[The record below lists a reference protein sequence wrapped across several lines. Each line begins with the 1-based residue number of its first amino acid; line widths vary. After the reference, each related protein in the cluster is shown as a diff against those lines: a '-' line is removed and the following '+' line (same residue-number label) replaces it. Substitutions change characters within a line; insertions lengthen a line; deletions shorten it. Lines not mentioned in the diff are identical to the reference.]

1 MAVSETQSSKALTR
15 RSAITAILVIAACSL
30 IGGAFGPHIGS
41 AAAASDK
48 ESVKDYSHDL
58 AAALD
63 IIQQNLAE
71 PGDWTRAIYLG
82 AIPAML
88 NRLDPHSQFF
98 DPDAFRRL
106 REEQRGHYAGVGML
120 IRQFR
125 GRTIVDEPFPDTPAS
140 RGGVRPND
148 IIDKVNGATTEG
160 MSVSEVAQ
168 AVKGP
173 DGTPVRL
180 TLLRKGADKPLDV
193 ELVRA
198 EVLRPS
204 VPNAFMLDH
213 STGYIKI
220 DNFNEN
226 TDSELD
232 DALDRFD
239 EHGLQGLI
247 LDLRGNNGGL
257 LSAGVHVA
265 DRFLDR
271 GQTIVS
277 HRGRASRERV
287 YSARQ
292 GNGGQHY
299 PMAVLVDC
307 QSASAAEIVA
317 GALQDHDRA
326 LIVGTNTF
334 GKGLVQSVFNLPET
348 TGLVLTTARYYTPT
362 GRLIQRPYDNR
373 SLTEYYADPC
383 RGGFHSPHDDARL
396 TDNGRPV
403 YGGGG
408 ITPDIEMPPAT
419 LDDFQQRLQFER
431 AFEGYAEQVRRA
443 HPEAIDTWRAGD
455 KELAEFRQYLTA
467 DKIPYTD
474 EDLERHRE
482 YIRRTVT
489 RQVFSAWR
497 GIYAGAQVD
506 VQLDPEVKRA
516 MELLPQAS
524 TLLRKDGGAL
534 AQKYSESSSRQ
545 TQ

>member
-1 MAVSETQSSKALTR
+1 VL
-15 RSAITAILVIAACSL
+15 LVIAACSL
-30 IGGAFGPHIGS
+30 IGGAVGPHIGS

-48 ESVKDYSHDL
+48 EAVKDYSHDL
-58 AAALD
+58 KAVLE
-63 IIQQNLAE
+63 IVQQNLAE
-71 PGDWTRAIYLG
+71 QTDWDRAIYIG

-88 NRLDPHSQFF
+88 HSLDPHSQFF

-125 GRTIVDEPFPDTPAS
+125 GRTIVDQPFPDTPAF

-148 IIDKVNGATTEG
+148 IIDKVDGATTEG
-160 MSVSEVAQ
+160 MNVSEVAQ

-173 DGTPVRL
+173 EGTAVRISL
-180 TLLRKGADKPLDV
+180 VRKGASEPIEV

-198 EVLRPS
+198 EVHRPS
-204 VPNAFMLDH
+204 IPNAFFIDN
-213 STGYIKI
+213 SVGYVKI
-220 DNFNEN
+220 DTFNEN
-226 TDSELD
+226 TDAELD
-232 DALDRFD
+232 EALEQFDAN
-239 EHGLQGLI
+239 GLRGLV

-277 HRGRASRERV
+277 HRGRASRERI
-287 YSARQ
+287 YSTRQ
-292 GNGGQHY
+292 GNGGRRY
-299 PMAVLVDC
+299 PMVVLVDC
-307 QSASAAEIVA
+307 QSASASEIVA

-373 SLTEYYADPC
+373 SLAEYYADPC
-383 RGGFHSPHDDARL
+383 RGGFRPTHEDARL

-403 YGGGG
+403 FGGGG
-408 ITPDIEMPPAT
+408 IAPDIELPPAT
-419 LDDFQQRLQFER
+419 LDDFQQRLLWER
-431 AFEGYAEQVRRA
+431 VFEGYAEQFRRA
-443 HPEAIDTWRAGD
+443 NPEAVETWRAGA
-455 KELAEFRQYLTA
+455 AEFEDLRQYLVADNIPFTA
-467 DKIPYTD
+467 
-474 EDLERHRE
+474 EDLERHHD
-482 YIRRTVT
+482 YILRMIT
-489 RQVFSAWR
+489 RHVFAAWR
-497 GIYAGAQVD
+497 DIYAGSQVD
-506 VQLDPEVKRA
+506 ARLDPAVRRA
-516 MELLPQAS
+516 LELLPQAS

-534 AQKYSESSSRQ
+534 AQRRGTPDNRQ
-545 TQ
+545 GQ

>member
-1 MAVSETQSSKALTR
+1 MSDTESSKTVTQ
-15 RSAITAILVIAACSL
+15 RSSVIAILVIAACSL
-30 IGGAFGPHIGS
+30 IGGVVGPHVGS

-48 ESVKDYSHDL
+48 EAVKDYSHDL
-58 AAALD
+58 AAVLE
-63 IIQQNLAE
+63 IVQQNLAE
-71 PGDWTRAIYLG
+71 QGDWSRAIYLG

-88 NRLDPHSQFF
+88 NSLDPHSQFF
-98 DPDAFRRL
+98 DPEAFGRL

-125 GRTIVDEPFPDTPAS
+125 GRTIVDQPFPDTPAS

-148 IIDKVNGATTEG
+148 IIDKIDGETTQG
-160 MSVSEVAQ
+160 MNVTEVAL

-173 DGTPVRL
+173 EGTPVRL
-180 TLLRKGADKPLDV
+180 SLMRKGESDPI
-193 ELVRA
+193 
-198 EVLRPS
+198 EVVLERDEVHRPS
-204 VPNAFMLDH
+204 IPNAFLIER
-213 STGYIKI
+213 SSGYIKI

-226 TDSELD
+226 TARELD
-232 DALDRFD
+232 DALDRFGD
-239 EHGLQGLI
+239 KGLQGLI

-292 GNGGQHY
+292 GNAGQRY
-299 PMAVLVDC
+299 PVVVLVDC
-307 QSASAAEIVA
+307 QSASASEIVA

-362 GRLIQRPYDNR
+362 GRLIQRPYDDR
-373 SLTEYYADPC
+373 SLGEYYADPC
-383 RGGFHSPHDDARL
+383 RGGFRPSHEDARL

-408 ITPDIEMPPAT
+408 IAPDIELAPAT
-419 LDDFQQRLQFER
+419 LDDFQQRLQWER
-431 AFEGYAEQVRRA
+431 VFEGYAEQFRRERPNA
-443 HPEAIDTWRAGD
+443 VDTWRAGEV
-455 KELAEFRQYLTA
+455 ELEQLRQYLIADSVLFTA
-467 DKIPYTD
+467 
-474 EDLERHRE
+474 EDLDRHQDYMLRM
-482 YIRRTVT
+482 IT
-489 RQVFSAWR
+489 RHVFAAWR
-497 GIYAGAQVD
+497 DMYAGSQVD
-506 VQLDPEVKRA
+506 AQLDPAVRRA
-516 MELLPQAS
+516 LELLPQAS
-524 TLLRKDGGAL
+524 TLLRKDGAAL
-534 AQKYSESSSRQ
+534 AQGHDGTPNGRRAP
-545 TQ
+545 

>member
-1 MAVSETQSSKALTR
+1 VRDTVSSKTITR
-15 RSAITAILVIAACSL
+15 RSVVFAILVIAACSL
-30 IGGAFGPHIGS
+30 IGGVFGPHIGS

-48 ESVKDYSHDL
+48 DAVKDYSHDL
-58 AAALD
+58 AAALE
-63 IIQQNLAE
+63 IIRQNLAE
-71 PGDWTRAIYLG
+71 EEDWGRAIYMG

-88 NRLDPHSQFF
+88 NSLDPHSQFF

-148 IIDKVNGATTEG
+148 IIDKVDGATTEG
-160 MSVSEVAQ
+160 MNVSEVAQ

-173 DGTPVRL
+173 DGTPVKL
-180 TLLRKGADKPLDV
+180 TLLRKGVSKPVEV

-204 VPNAFMLDH
+204 VPNAFMMDR
-213 STGYIKI
+213 SIGYIKI

-226 TDSELD
+226 TDTELD

-239 EHGLQGLI
+239 ARGLQGLI

-307 QSASAAEIVA
+307 QSASASEIVA

-383 RGGFHSPHDDARL
+383 RGGFHPAHNDPRL

-408 ITPDIEMPPAT
+408 ISPDIELPPAT
-419 LDDFQQRLQFER
+419 LDVFQQRLQFER
-431 AFEGYAEQVRRA
+431 AFEGYAEQFRRS
-443 HPEAIDTWRAGD
+443 HPQAVDTWRAGD
-455 KELAEFRQYLTA
+455 KEFEELRQYLIA
-467 DKIPYTD
+467 DNIPFTD
-474 EDLERHRE
+474 EDLGQHRE
-482 YIRRTVT
+482 YILRTIT

-497 GIYAGAQVD
+497 DIYAGARVD
-506 VQLDPEVKRA
+506 VLLDPEVKRA
-516 MELLPQAS
+516 LELLPQAS

-534 AQKYSESSSRQ
+534 AQKHDESSSRQ